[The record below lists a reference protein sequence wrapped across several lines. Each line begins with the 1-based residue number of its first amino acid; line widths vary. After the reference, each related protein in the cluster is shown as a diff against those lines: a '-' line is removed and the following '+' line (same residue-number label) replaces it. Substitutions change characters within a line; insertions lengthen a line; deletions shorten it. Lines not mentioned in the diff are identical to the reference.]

1 MTGMVWSTPSRG
13 GYLYADNLD
22 KHLRMALQNTCKFRA
37 FADPKEDALGLHKGN
52 TYRWDRISTIANRG
66 GPLSELQRMPE
77 SQATVG
83 QSELTIQEFGNSIPY
98 TGLLDLQSELAV
110 KDAIDQVLRDD
121 ARGTLDRMV
130 AYEYFQTPLRVSPA
144 SGTSTTEIV
153 LTTNSAAST
162 TNNIALGLGHVKAVS
177 DTMKDRNIP
186 AYDGDDYAAI
196 SHASTLTNVRDEME
210 DIHQYTETG
219 ISLIFR
225 GEIGRYRNVR
235 FVEQTEVPKGHAN
248 DAAFSESS
256 ASANFIYS
264 ATNDAWNNAKSSWCL
279 FFGADTVIEAPAV
292 PEEVRAKIPED
303 YGRSHGLAWYYLG
316 GAGLTHTDAENA
328 RCILWDSA
336 A

>member
-66 GPLSELQRMPE
+66 GPIGELQRMPE

-83 QSELTIQEFGNSIPY
+83 QSELTITEYGNSVPY
-98 TGLLDLQSELAV
+98 TNLLDLQSELSV

-130 AYEYFQTPLRVSPA
+130 AFEFFQTPLRVSPA

-153 LTTNSAAST
+153 LTTNSVAST
-162 TNNIALGLGHVKAVS
+162 TNNVALGTGHVKAIT

-196 SHASTLTNVRDEME
+196 SHASTLTNLRDQME
-210 DIHQYTETG
+210 SIHQYTETG
-219 ISLIFR
+219 INLIFR
-225 GEIGRYRNVR
+225 GEIGRYRNAR
-235 FVEQTEVPKGHAN
+235 FVEQTEVPKGHAY
-248 DAAFSESS
+248 DAQFSESA

-264 ATNDAWNNAKSSWCL
+264 ATNDPWNNAKSSWCI
-279 FFGADTVIEAPAV
+279 FFGADTVVEAPAV

-303 YGRSHGLAWYYLG
+303 FGRSHGLAWYYLG
-316 GAGLTHTDAENA
+316 GAGLTHSDAENA
-328 RCILWDSA
+328 RCVMWDSA